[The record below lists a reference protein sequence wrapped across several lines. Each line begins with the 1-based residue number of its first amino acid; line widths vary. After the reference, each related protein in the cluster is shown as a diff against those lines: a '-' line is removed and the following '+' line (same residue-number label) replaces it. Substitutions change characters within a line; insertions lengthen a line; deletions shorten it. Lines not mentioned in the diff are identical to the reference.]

1 MADHADPAVAVSD
14 LVVRYGDRAAVDGL
28 TLAVE
33 RGSVTA
39 ILGPNGAGKTTTVEV
54 CEGLRRPTAGS
65 VRVLGL
71 DPQSQRHLLAPRVG
85 VMLQNGGA
93 WSGVRAEEL
102 LRYVASLHAHPLPVG
117 YLIDLLGLQSC
128 GRTPYRRLSG
138 GQQQRLG
145 LAAAVI
151 GRPELV
157 FLDEPTSGLDP
168 QARRAAWDLVDRLRG
183 DGVTVV
189 LTTHY
194 LEEAE
199 RLASQVFVIDHGRVL
214 TQGSPAELTA
224 SRSRNSIRF
233 EAKPG
238 LDIDGLAAAL
248 PDDHAVSEIDPGVYR
263 VVGQLTPHTL
273 SAVTEWL
280 ARLGILPDALAVERR
295 TLEDV
300 FLELTGRELRG

>member
-1 MADHADPAVAVSD
+1 VTAHAVEVDD
-14 LVVRYGDRAAVDGL
+14 LVVRYGERIAVDGL
-28 TLAVE
+28 SLAVP

-54 CEGLRRPTAGS
+54 CEGLRRATAGS

-71 DPQSQRHLLAPRVG
+71 DPQSHHAALAPRVG

-93 WSGVRAEEL
+93 WSGVRAREML
-102 LRYVASLHAHPLPVG
+102 AYVASLHAHPLPVDE
-117 YLIDLLGLQSC
+117 LVELLGLGSC
-128 GRTPYRRLSG
+128 GRTPFRRLSG

-145 LAAAVI
+145 LATAVV

-168 QARRAAWDLVDRLRG
+168 QARRATWDLVDRLRH
-183 DGVTVV
+183 DGVTVI

-194 LEEAE
+194 LDEAE
-199 RLASQVFVIDHGRVL
+199 RLADHVYVIDRGQVL
-214 TQGSPAELTA
+214 TQGSPTELTA
-224 SRSRNSIRF
+224 SRTRTSIRF

-238 LDIDGLAAAL
+238 LDVAAL
-248 PDDHAVSEIDPGVYR
+248 RTALSDDHTVTEVDPGVYR
-263 VVGQLTPHTL
+263 VVGELTPHTL
-273 SAVTEWL
+273 SALAGWL
-280 ARLGILPDALAVERR
+280 ERLGILPDALAVERR

>member
-1 MADHADPAVAVSD
+1 VTAAAVEVDD
-14 LVVRYGDRAAVDGL
+14 LVVRYGARTAVDGL
-28 TLAVE
+28 GLTVE

-71 DPQSQRHLLAPRVG
+71 EPQTHHAQLGSRVG

-93 WSGVRAEEL
+93 WSGVRADEL
-102 LRYVASLHAHPLPVG
+102 LRYIASLHAHPLPVAE
-117 YLIDLLGLQSC
+117 LSDLLGLGSC

-168 QARRAAWDLVDRLRG
+168 QARRAAWDLVDRLRA

-199 RLASQVFVIDHGRVL
+199 RLSTDVYVIDRGQVIAH
-214 TQGSPAELTA
+214 GSPAELTA
-224 SRSRNSIRF
+224 SRGRSSIRF

-238 LDIDGLAAAL
+238 LDVSGLAAVL
-248 PDDHAVSEIDPGVYR
+248 PDDHAVTELEAGVYR

-273 SAVTEWL
+273 SAVAEWL
-280 ARLGILPDALAVERR
+280 ARLGILPDTLAVERR

-300 FLELTGRELRG
+300 FLDLTGRELRP